1 MHFFLLRYSALW
13 LCAALSVAAPILAQL
28 DTLREFWWAISVLAW
43 LLTILGMHDLIQTRH
58 ATMRNYPV
66 IGHIR
71 YLLEKSRPAI
81 RQYFFE
87 SDTDETPFSRESR
100 SLVYQ
105 RAKEEID
112 KRPFGTL
119 QDVYNDRYEWINH
132 SLAPSKIVD
141 QNFRITVGGPDCKQP
156 VSLSVLNISA
166 MSFGALSAN
175 AILSLNTGAKIGN
188 FAHDTGEGGI
198 STYHRTPGGDLI
210 WNIGSGYFG
219 CRDAQ
224 GHFSEDHFVANA
236 NLPQVRMIEIKL
248 SQGAKPG
255 HGGILPGSKVTA
267 EIALARGVKIGEDC
281 NSPAAHSEFSTPVGL
296 LQFVQR
302 LRRLSGGKPVGF
314 KLCIGH
320 PWEWFAIA
328 KAMVL
333 TGITPDFIVVDGGE
347 GGTGAAPIEF
357 VDHVG
362 TPLREALYLVH
373 STLVGLNLRDRIKI
387 GASGKI
393 VSSFDM
399 ARVLALGA
407 DWCNSARA
415 FMFAIGCI
423 QAQQCHTGNCPTGVA
438 TQDTDRQ
445 RALVPND
452 KAPRVANFHR
462 NTLHA
467 LAELLQAAGLHHPDS
482 LHTHHIAVRTPGC
495 DVTLL
500 STIYPELTPG
510 CLLTGELPSKVF
522 RMGWPMANPESFT
535 AIAAI
540 DQESA
545 AMTA

>member
-1 MHFFLLRYSALW
+1 MHIFLPRYFVLW
-13 LCAALSVAAPILAQL
+13 MCATLSIVAPLMTLAGQMEEL
-28 DTLREFWWAISVLAW
+28 WWVITICCW
-43 LLTILGMHDLIQTRH
+43 CLTIVGIRDLRQTPH
-58 ATMRNYPV
+58 ATLRNYPI

-71 YLLEKSRPAI
+71 YLLESLRPAV

-87 SDTDETPFSRESR
+87 SETEPTPFSRESR

-119 QDVYNDRYEWINH
+119 ENVYGDDYEWINH
-132 SLAPSKIVD
+132 SMAPTKIAD
-141 QNFRITVGGPDCKQP
+141 SDFRITVGGPDCTQP
-156 VSLSVLNISA
+156 FSLSVLNISA

-175 AILSLNTGAKIGN
+175 AILALNAGAKLGH

-198 STYHRTPGGDLI
+198 STYHRQPGGDLI

-219 CRDAQ
+219 CRDEK
-224 GHFSEDHFVANA
+224 GHFSESHFVANA
-236 NLPQVRMIEIKL
+236 TLPQVRMIEIKL

-296 LQFVQR
+296 LEFVQR

-328 KAMVL
+328 KAML
-333 TGITPDFIVVDGGE
+333 KTGITPDFIVVDGGE

-362 TPLREALYLVH
+362 TPLRDAL
-373 STLVGLNLRDRIKI
+373 TLVNNTLIGIGLRDRIKI

-393 VSSFDM
+393 TSSFDM
-399 ARVLALGA
+399 ARVFALGA

-423 QAQQCHTGNCPTGVA
+423 QAQQCHTGRCPTGVA
-438 TQDTDRQ
+438 TQDLDRQ
-445 RALVPND
+445 RGLVPLD
-452 KAPRVANFHR
+452 KAPRVAHFHK

-467 LAELLQAAGLHHPDS
+467 LTELLQAAGLHHPDD
-482 LHTHHIAVRTPGC
+482 LTTKHIAVRTSSTK
-495 DVTLL
+495 VTLM
-500 STIYPELTPG
+500 STLYREFEPG
-510 CLLTGELPSKVF
+510 ILLTGKLPSPVF
-522 RMGWPMANPESFT
+522 EYAWPLADPDKFGPHS
-535 AIAAI
+535 
-540 DQESA
+540 
-545 AMTA
+545 

>member
-1 MHFFLLRYSALW
+1 MHIFLPRYLTLW
-13 LCAALSVAAPILAQL
+13 LFAALCVIAPLMTRVGIAI
-28 DTLREFWWAISVLAW
+28 EFWWALAALSW
-43 LLTILGMHDLIQTRH
+43 FLTLVGIHDLRQSQH
-58 ATMRNYPV
+58 ATLRNYP
-66 IGHIR
+66 ILGHMR
-71 YLLEKSRPAI
+71 YILESLRPAV

-87 SDTDETPFSRESR
+87 NDTDPTPFSRESR

-105 RAKEEID
+105 RAKQEID

-119 QDVYNDRYEWINH
+119 ENVYGEDYEWINH
-132 SLAPSKIVD
+132 SMAPTKITD
-141 QNFRITVGGPDCKQP
+141 QDFRITVGGPDCTQP
-156 VSLSVLNISA
+156 YSLSVLNISA

-175 AILSLNTGAKIGN
+175 AILALNTGAKMGH

-198 STYHRTPGGDLI
+198 STYHRQPGGDLI

-219 CRDAQ
+219 CRDEN
-224 GHFSEDHFVANA
+224 GHFSETHFVANA
-236 NLPQVRMIEIKL
+236 TLPQVKMIEIKL

-267 EIALARGVKIGEDC
+267 EIAMARGVKIGEDC
-281 NSPAAHSEFSTPVGL
+281 NSPSAHSEFSTPAGL

-328 KAMVL
+328 KAML
-333 TGITPDFIVVDGGE
+333 KTGITPDFIVVDGGE

-362 TPLREALYLVH
+362 TPLRDALTLVH
-373 STLVGLNLRDRIKI
+373 NTLIGIGMRDRIKL

-393 VSSFDM
+393 TSSFDM
-399 ARVLALGA
+399 ARILALGA

-423 QAQQCHTGNCPTGVA
+423 QAQQCHTGRCPTGVA
-438 TQDTDRQ
+438 TQDADRQ
-445 RALVPND
+445 RGLVPMD
-452 KAPRVANFHR
+452 KGPRVAHFHK

-467 LAELLQAAGLHHPDS
+467 LAELLQAAGLKHPDA
-482 LHTHHIAVRTPGC
+482 LTAKHIAVRTSGNKVTYMSTLYREMKPG
-495 DVTLL
+495 
-500 STIYPELTPG
+500 I
-510 CLLTGELPSKVF
+510 LLTGELPSPVYES
-522 RMGWPMANPESFT
+522 GWPMADPDSF
-535 AIAAI
+535 
-540 DQESA
+540 QPHS
-545 AMTA
+545 